1 MPVRVLVVLLDE
13 NIELDMEL
21 IGQGLLVVVVVVVVG
36 AAEVVSVV

>member
-1 MPVRVLVVLLDE
+1 MPVRVLLVLLDE

-36 AAEVVSVV
+36 AAEVVSEV